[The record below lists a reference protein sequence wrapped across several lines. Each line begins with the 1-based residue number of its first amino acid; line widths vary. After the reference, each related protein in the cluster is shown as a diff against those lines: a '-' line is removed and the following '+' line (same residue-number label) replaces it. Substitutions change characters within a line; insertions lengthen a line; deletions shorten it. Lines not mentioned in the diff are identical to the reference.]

1 MASSG
6 PRLLL
11 LRHGI
16 AEDRSEERP
25 DGLRALTPAGRRRTT
40 AVLERAVALGLAVD
54 RLVSSPLVRARQTAE
69 LALGAGLAP
78 SLELATALE
87 PGADPL
93 PLLAR
98 WLASTPTAVAPQPP
112 GGGRQDGEDLPLAAD
127 SPGARPLCLALVGH
141 EPDLGDLAARLLGAP
156 SGSIALRKAGLA
168 VLVLPRSAQARL
180 EEQVAAGAWRLHL
193 LLTPRVL
200 LA

>member
-1 MASSG
+1 MAPSG

-11 LRHGI
+11 VRHGI
-16 AEDRSEERP
+16 AEDRSEDRP

-54 RLVSSPLVRARQTAE
+54 RLVSSPRVRARQTAE

-98 WLASTPTAVAPQPP
+98 WLASTAKPVAPQPL
-112 GGGRQDGEDLPLAAD
+112 GGGRSAGEDLPAAAD
-127 SPGARPLCLALVGH
+127 SPGALPLSMALVGH
-141 EPDLGDLAARLLGAP
+141 EPDLGDLAATLLGAP
-156 SGSIALRKAGLA
+156 PGSIALRKAGLA
-168 VLVLPRSAQARL
+168 LLVLPRSAQVRL
-180 EEQVAAGAWRLHL
+180 ADQPAVGAWRLQL
-193 LLTPRVL
+193 LLNPRAL